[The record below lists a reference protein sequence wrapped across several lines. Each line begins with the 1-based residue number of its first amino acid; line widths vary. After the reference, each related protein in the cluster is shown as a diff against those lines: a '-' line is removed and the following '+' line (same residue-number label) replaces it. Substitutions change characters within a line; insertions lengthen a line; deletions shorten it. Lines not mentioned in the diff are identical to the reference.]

1 MNITGLLVI
10 PGFLLTGAA
19 VGHATRRLLARLRRG
34 AVFRPPGCELFTAM
48 ASAIVGWRF
57 AIGALP
63 VWWCAVPL
71 LLAWLAVPLAAVDLA
86 VLRLP
91 NVLTYA
97 AYPVLGVALA
107 FAAARGPDHALA
119 IRAVVGTVMFGGA
132 HALVRWRAPTTLGA
146 GDVKLAGSLGA
157 VLAALNWQALITASA
172 LSAAITLALAL
183 INLTSPR
190 PTPAHPIPAHR
201 TPAHRTP
208 ARRIPTPA
216 GCAPRTPTQPTELSP
231 APPDQAN
238 RVGSPHASSSPTNSV
253 ESPPAAPS
261 SAICIAPPRS
271 IAPPNSTVRITPSAS
286 PGSHVHATPSA
297 SPSSTAHITPSVSPG
312 SVAHLALS
320 VSPGSAI
327 CAESQPAWPSS
338 AISAEPPPV
347 PPHRAVRA
355 GPPPAPL
362 DSAVGTEPALAPPNK
377 HPSPRSTPSPVHAI
391 PANGPPSNSRPA
403 DDAPA
408 DDAPTEQP
416 PARVPLLRRA
426 VPHGPGLLVATWLLA
441 TFPGQAL
448 IGGVTS

>member
-1 MNITGLLVI
+1 MNINGLLVTS
-10 PGFLLTGAA
+10 GFLLTGAA

-57 AIGALP
+57 AVGALP

-97 AYPVLGVALA
+97 AYPVLGIALA
-107 FAAARGPDHALA
+107 FAAARGPDQALA

-157 VLAALNWQALITASA
+157 VLAALNWQALITATA
-172 LSAAITLALAL
+172 LAAAITLVLAL
-183 INLTSPR
+183 TNLTRPR
-190 PTPAHPIPAHR
+190 PI
-201 TPAHRTP
+201 P
-208 ARRIPTPA
+208 ARRIPTPT
-216 GCAPRTPTQPTELSP
+216 GSAPRTPTQPTGLSP
-231 APPDQAN
+231 VPPDLAN
-238 RVGSPHASSSPTNSV
+238 RVGAPRASSSPMNSV
-253 ESPPAAPS
+253 ESPRAAPS
-261 SAICIAPPRS
+261 PAICTTPPS
-271 IAPPNSTVRITPSAS
+271 PTARI
-286 PGSHVHATPSA
+286 TPSA
-297 SPSSTAHITPSVSPG
+297 SPSSTARV
-312 SVAHLALS
+312 ALS
-320 VSPGSAI
+320 VSAGSAI
-327 CAESQPAWPSS
+327 CAESQPARPSS
-338 AISAEPPPV
+338 AVSAKPPPV
-347 PPHRAVRA
+347 VPDRARCAKPPPVLPDRVVRA
-355 GPPPAPL
+355 ELPPAPL
-362 DSAVGTEPALAPPNK
+362 GSVVGTEPALGPPNG
-377 HPSPRSTPSPVHAI
+377 HPPSRSTQFPVRAI
-391 PANGPPSNSRPA
+391 PANGPPSSSR
-403 DDAPA
+403 PA

-426 VPHGPGLLVATWLLA
+426 VPHGPGLLAATWLLA

>member
-1 MNITGLLVI
+1 MNINGLLVTS
-10 PGFLLTGAA
+10 GFLLTGAA

-63 VWWCAVPL
+63 AWWCAVPL

-97 AYPVLGVALA
+97 AYPVLGIALA

-157 VLAALNWQALITASA
+157 VLAALNWQALITATA
-172 LSAAITLALAL
+172 LAAAITLALAL
-183 INLTSPR
+183 TDLTRPR
-190 PTPAHPIPAHR
+190 PI
-201 TPAHRTP
+201 P
-208 ARRIPTPA
+208 ARRIPTPT
-216 GCAPRTPTQPTELSP
+216 GSAPRTPTQPTELSP
-231 APPDQAN
+231 VPPDLAN
-238 RVGSPHASSSPTNSV
+238 RVGAPRASSSPMNSV
-253 ESPPAAPS
+253 ESPRAAPS
-261 SAICIAPPRS
+261 PAICTAPPS
-271 IAPPNSTVRITPSAS
+271 PTARI
-286 PGSHVHATPSA
+286 TPSA
-297 SPSSTAHITPSVSPG
+297 SPSSTARVALSVSAGP
-312 SVAHLALS
+312 VARVALS

-327 CAESQPAWPSS
+327 RAESQPARPSS
-338 AISAEPPPV
+338 AVSAKPPPVVPDRALSAEPPPV
-347 PPHRAVRA
+347 VPDRALCAKPPPVLPDRVVRA
-355 GPPPAPL
+355 ERPPAPL
-362 DSAVGTEPALAPPNK
+362 GSVVGTEPALGPPNG
-377 HPSPRSTPSPVHAI
+377 HPPSRSTQFPVRAI
-391 PANGPPSNSRPA
+391 PANGPPSSSR
-403 DDAPA
+403 PA

-426 VPHGPGLLVATWLLA
+426 VPHGPGLLAATWLLA